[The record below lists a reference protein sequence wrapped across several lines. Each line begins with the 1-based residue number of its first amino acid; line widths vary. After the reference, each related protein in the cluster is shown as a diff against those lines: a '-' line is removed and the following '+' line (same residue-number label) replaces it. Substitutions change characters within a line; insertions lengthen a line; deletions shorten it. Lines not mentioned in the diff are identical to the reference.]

1 MSEFTQYFPAI
12 VREIF
17 GDKPTE
23 TKNGGQRLRFGQH
36 GSKSVNLDE
45 GTWYDHEEKTG
56 GGPLD
61 LITHIRGGSIA
72 DAIKWL
78 EDVGIKPKSEFKPA
92 QSKKSG
98 TLAATYNY
106 VDEHGELRYQVMRF
120 DNPKTFRQRSS
131 DGSWSIKGIKPL
143 PYRLPE
149 FNKRNDTI
157 LIVEGEKDADS
168 LWNLGLVA
176 TCNSGGAGKFPDE
189 IVQYFRNR
197 LVVILP
203 DNDEAGQDHALLVA
217 SKLRNV
223 ATSIRIVNL
232 PDLPIKGD
240 VSDWLKAGGTKETL
254 VNICKAAPL
263 WEYVEPEPVEPIQI
277 EAIHDE
283 TVHAETVYAP
293 EIITNYHEPLKHT
306 NDKGKPLAHI
316 DNLKQIIYRL
326 GVTIRYNVISK
337 DDEILIP
344 GKSFSVD
351 NKDNASLAWI
361 ISECSRFNFPTP
373 RVPEFLTYLA
383 DQNLFNPV
391 ATWIESKPWDGE
403 ERLATLYNTIYTAHN
418 KDNELKEIL
427 MYRWLLSAVAAA
439 FSPTGVAAPGILV
452 IQGDQYLGKTKWFKS
467 LVPEELDLLK
477 EGMMLRPDDKDSVEQ
492 ACSFWLVELGE
503 LDSTFK
509 KSDIAALKAFITN
522 KSDVLRRAYA
532 RKKSHYA
539 RRTVFF
545 GSVNPKQF
553 LNDPT
558 GNRRFW
564 TIEARE
570 INHSHDIDMQQVW
583 AEVLHHYR
591 KGESYFLT
599 PEEMDLLN
607 EHNEQFTSVDP
618 IVERINTRM
627 AWDDPESLWEWKTA
641 TDILQSIG
649 IDKPTR
655 SDATSVGGHIR
666 RMNGNRSRRS
676 NGVSLLLCPKLNSA
690 TIGKPF

>member
-217 SKLRNV
+217 FKLRNV